1 MIDKRYYVVKD
12 KKDKSITYF
21 EYDKIDGYDITPK
34 KNVKIEDAINVNKIV
49 IINPTLANKVAKKK
63 IDLKFRKLV
72 ELLNIIFE
80 SDDDTGEAYH
90 QGLDEVERLK
100 EELIDKYKKYLDS
113 EEYDTMEKKLGIL
126 EHELKI
132 RLFYLEKDKAYEE
145 EREIGRKSR

>member
-34 KNVKIEDAINVNKIV
+34 KNAKIEDAINVNKIV

-90 QGLDEVERLK
+90 HGLNEVERLK
-100 EELIDKYKKYLDS
+100 EELIDKYKKYLDG
-113 EEYDTMEKKLGIL
+113 EEFDTMEKKLGIL

-132 RLFYLEKDKAYEE
+132 RLFYLEKDKVWEE
-145 EREIGRKSR
+145 EHEIGRKSR